1 MRLLKQIWGVPI
13 LGEILEFARP
23 VERFSGEFEVGKI
36 VVLCSVFKKVW
47 SCVRLCHVFSLRYC
61 IVCSG

>member
-1 MRLLKQIWGVPI
+1 MRLLK
-13 LGEILEFARP
+13 EILEFARP
-23 VERFSGEFEVGKI
+23 VERFGGEFEVGKMS
-36 VVLCSVFKKVW
+36 VLCSVFKKVW